1 MAYGIIKMKKISGS
15 LAGILSHILR
25 EHESRTNPDIDSS
38 KSANNY
44 SLIDDEKKTITELN
58 KRIYDRIKSLPGKEG
73 KKRKVS
79 KNAVKL
85 ADFFVG
91 LSPEVFQ
98 DQDVKS
104 EDIENYFRDA
114 LYFLESEYGRENI
127 VYAEIH
133 LDEAVPHLHVGVVPE
148 SENRLCAKELFTRK
162 SLKDLQEKFYKYVSS
177 YYGLEKPIGGRRGL
191 DVKEFKGLTGQV
203 QKYLKNAVFERIKED
218 IQSGNKK
225 QVEVAEAALR
235 YLRDRVPE
243 DWQKDWFWMDEF
255 AKDAEKNRLGE
266 DRY

>member
-1 MAYGIIKMKKISGS
+1 MGFGIIKMKKISGS
-15 LAGILSHILR
+15 LGGILSHVLR
-25 EHESRTNPDIDSS
+25 AHKSRTNPDIDYS

-44 SLIDDEKKTITELN
+44 SLMDDKKKTISELN

-91 LSPEVFQ
+91 LSPEVIPEADPQ
-98 DQDVKS
+98 
-104 EDIENYFRDA
+104 EIENYFRDA
-114 LYFLESEYGRENI
+114 LYFLEFQYGRENI
-127 VYAEIH
+127 VYAEVH
-133 LDEAVPHLHVGVVPE
+133 LEDEATPHLHVGVVPE
-148 SENRLCAKELFTRK
+148 LENRLCAKELFTRK
-162 SLKDLQEKFYKYVSS
+162 SLHDLQEKFYKDVSS